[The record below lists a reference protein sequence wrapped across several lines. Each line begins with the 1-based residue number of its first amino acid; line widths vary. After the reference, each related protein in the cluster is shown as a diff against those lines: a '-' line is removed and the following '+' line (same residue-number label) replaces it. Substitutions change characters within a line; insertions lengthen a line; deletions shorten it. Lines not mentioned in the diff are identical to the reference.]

1 VKPRAVISAARG
13 LQIALDVLLVA
24 LVGLAVVTRWVEA
37 PGDPGAWGALA
48 CGLAFLAVYGVGRVR
63 INVRDTAVDAPRG
76 AWWPVGAW
84 VVALVLGWALLLLL
98 TPVALWVAFPLMF
111 LEMHVLGPRR
121 GIAAV
126 AVTTACA
133 IGGAILGG
141 QQLVGSILGP
151 TFGGLVAIA
160 VVLGFET
167 IVRESQGRQ
176 ALIDDLV
183 RTRADLAA
191 SEREAAVA
199 TERERLAREIHD
211 TLAQGFSSIEL
222 LLRAADASLHEA
234 DAPGPSASR
243 DDGPTAARAAR
254 GYVAQA
260 RLAAQEN
267 LSEARRFVRD
277 LAPAD
282 LESATL
288 VGALERVADRTAL
301 AAGGGLTV
309 TVEASGQ
316 PRPLPVPVETAL
328 LRIAQSALA
337 NVLQHAGAT
346 RAAVTLS
353 FLGDAVALDVVD
365 DGRGFDPLA
374 PRAPHPGAGGGSDVG
389 PEGDPHGDR
398 ATGAGDGPDLG
409 GGPHGEAHGADGSG
423 AVGPGAVGR
432 ADARGRRG
440 GFGLTAMRSR
450 VAELG
455 GTFSL
460 ESAPGQGTAL
470 AVHLPLDPADAPSA
484 AAEAGVP
491 TDPSRAQEAR

>member
-1 VKPRAVISAARG
+1 MKPRAVISAALG
-13 LQIALDVLLVA
+13 LQVALDLLLVA
-24 LVGLAVVTRWVEA
+24 LVGLAVGSRWA
-37 PGDPGAWGALA
+37 GALSAGGLDAGAWGALA
-48 CGLAFLAVYGVGRVR
+48 CGLALLAVYGVGRSR

-76 AWWPVGAW
+76 AWWPTGAW
-84 VVALVLGWALLLLL
+84 VAALIVGWALLLLL
-98 TPVALWVAFPLMF
+98 TPVALWIAFPLMF

-121 GIAAV
+121 GILAV
-126 AVTTACA
+126 AATTVCA

-176 ALIDDLV
+176 ELIDDLV

-222 LLRAADASLHEA
+222 LLRAADASLEEVV
-234 DAPGPSASR
+234 APGAFAPGAP
-243 DDGPTAARAAR
+243 GPTAARAAR
-254 GYVAQA
+254 GYVTQS
-260 RLAAQEN
+260 RLAAQQN
-267 LSEARRFVRD
+267 LAEARRFVRD

-316 PRPLPVPVETAL
+316 ARPLPVPVETAL

-337 NVLQHAGAT
+337 NVVQHAGAS

-365 DGRGFDPLA
+365 DGRGFDPRQVVAGRAGAVPGPSRGMRSVVGQTGGEPGAADETPA
-374 PRAPHPGAGGGSDVG
+374 PRS
-389 PEGDPHGDR
+389 
-398 ATGAGDGPDLG
+398 
-409 GGPHGEAHGADGSG
+409 
-423 AVGPGAVGR
+423 
-432 ADARGRRG
+432 

-460 ESAPGQGTAL
+460 ESSPGEGTAL
-470 AVHLPLDPADAPSA
+470 AVHLPLDP
-484 AAEAGVP
+484 
-491 TDPSRAQEAR
+491 QEDW

>member
-1 VKPRAVISAARG
+1 MKPRAVISAALG

-24 LVGLAVVTRWVEA
+24 LVGLAVGSRWAEA
-37 PGDPGAWGALA
+37 LSTGGLDAGAWCALA
-48 CGLAFLAVYGVGRVR
+48 CGLALLAVYGVGRSR

-76 AWWPVGAW
+76 AWWPTGAW
-84 VVALVLGWALLLLL
+84 VAALIVGWALLLLL
-98 TPVALWVAFPLMF
+98 TPVALWIAFPLMF

-121 GIAAV
+121 GIVAV
-126 AVTTACA
+126 AATTACA

-176 ALIDDLV
+176 ELIDDLV

-222 LLRAADASLHEA
+222 LLRAADSSLEEVV
-234 DAPGPSASR
+234 APGAFAPGAP
-243 DDGPTAARAAR
+243 GPTAARAAR
-254 GYVAQA
+254 GYVTQS
-260 RLAAQEN
+260 RLAAQQN
-267 LSEARRFVRD
+267 LAEARRFVRD

-316 PRPLPVPVETAL
+316 ARPLPVPVETAL

-337 NVLQHAGAT
+337 NVVQHAGAS

-365 DGRGFDPLA
+365 DGHGFDPRRVGA
-374 PRAPHPGAGGGSDVG
+374 ARRAAAVPDPTRDARSAVGQGDGEPGAGDT
-389 PEGDPHGDR
+389 P
-398 ATGAGDGPDLG
+398 ATR
-409 GGPHGEAHGADGSG
+409 S
-423 AVGPGAVGR
+423 
-432 ADARGRRG
+432 

-460 ESAPGQGTAL
+460 ETAPGKGTAL
-470 AVHLPLDPADAPSA
+470 AVHLPLDP
-484 AAEAGVP
+484 
-491 TDPSRAQEAR
+491 QEPR

>member
-1 VKPRAVISAARG
+1 MKPRAVISAARG

-24 LVGLAVVTRWVEA
+24 LVALAVATRWVEE
-37 PGDPGAWGALA
+37 PGSVGAWGALA
-48 CGLAFLAVYGVGRVR
+48 CGLAFLAVYGVGRAR

-84 VVALVLGWALLLLL
+84 VAALVVGWALLLLL

-222 LLRAADASLHEA
+222 LLRAAEA
-234 DAPGPSASR
+234 ALDDLDAPGVLAEGST
-243 DDGPTAARAAR
+243 GPTAVRTAR
-254 GYVAQA
+254 GHVTRS
-260 RLAAQEN
+260 RLAAQQN
-267 LSEARRFVRD
+267 LDEARRFVRG

-288 VGALERVADRTAL
+288 VGALERVAERTAL

-316 PRPLPVPVETAL
+316 PRPLPVTVETAL

-374 PRAPHPGAGGGSDVG
+374 PRAPHPSAGGGSDVG
-389 PEGDPHGDR
+389 PDPRGGST
-398 ATGAGDGPDLG
+398 TGAGG
-409 GGPHGEAHGADGSG
+409 GGSEERHEDGSHS
-423 AVGPGAVGR
+423 
-432 ADARGRRG
+432 RRG

-460 ESAPGQGTAL
+460 ESAPGEGTAL
-470 AVHLPLDPADAPSA
+470 AVHLPLDPTEP
-484 AAEAGVP
+484 
-491 TDPSRAQEAR
+491 QEAS

>member
-1 VKPRAVISAARG
+1 VQPRAVISAARG

-37 PGDPGAWGALA
+37 PADLGAWGALA
-48 CGLAFLAVYGVGRVR
+48 CGLAFLAVYGVGRAR

-121 GIAAV
+121 GTAAV

-234 DAPGPSASR
+234 DAPGPSVSR

-267 LSEARRFVRD
+267 LAEARRFVRD

-337 NVLQHAGAT
+337 NVLQHAGAS

-365 DGRGFDPLA
+365 DGRGFDPWQVA
-374 PRAPHPGAGGGSDVG
+374 ASGRVSTDRTTGAPHPPGDARSAVG
-389 PEGDPHGDR
+389 HQEET
-398 ATGAGDGPDLG
+398 ATGAGGLAAPR
-409 GGPHGEAHGADGSG
+409 S
-423 AVGPGAVGR
+423 
-432 ADARGRRG
+432 

-455 GTFSL
+455 GIFSL
-460 ESAPGQGTAL
+460 ESAPGEGTAL
-470 AVHLPLDPADAPSA
+470 AVHLPLDPDDH
-484 AAEAGVP
+484 
-491 TDPSRAQEAR
+491 TDQTSPQEPR

>member
-1 VKPRAVISAARG
+1 MKPRAVISAALG

-24 LVGLAVVTRWVEA
+24 LVGLAVGSRWAEA
-37 PGDPGAWGALA
+37 LSADGLDAGAWGALA
-48 CGLAFLAVYGVGRVR
+48 CGLGLLLVYGVGRSR

-76 AWWPVGAW
+76 AWWPTGAW
-84 VVALVLGWALLLLL
+84 VAALIVGWALLLLL
-98 TPVALWVAFPLMF
+98 TPVALWIAFPLMF

-121 GIAAV
+121 GIV
-126 AVTTACA
+126 AVVATTACA

-176 ALIDDLV
+176 ELIDDLV

-222 LLRAADASLHEA
+222 LLRAADAALEEVE
-234 DAPGPSASR
+234 APGAFAPGAP
-243 DDGPTAARAAR
+243 GPTAARTAR
-254 GYVAQA
+254 GYVA
-260 RLAAQEN
+260 RSRVAAQQN
-267 LSEARRFVRD
+267 LAEARRFVRD

-288 VGALERVADRTAL
+288 VGALERVAERTAL
-301 AAGGGLTV
+301 ASGDDLRV
-309 TVEASGQ
+309 TVDVSGQ

-337 NVLQHAGAT
+337 NVVQHAGAT

-374 PRAPHPGAGGGSDVG
+374 PPGPHPDAGGGSAVG
-389 PEGDPHGDR
+389 QEGRGDD
-398 ATGAGDGPDLG
+398 ATGAATP
-409 GGPHGEAHGADGSG
+409 PPRS
-423 AVGPGAVGR
+423 
-432 ADARGRRG
+432 

-460 ESAPGQGTAL
+460 ETEPGAGTAL
-470 AVHLPLDPADAPSA
+470 AVHLPLDP
-484 AAEAGVP
+484 
-491 TDPSRAQEAR
+491 QEAS